1 MRVAAALLRS
11 ALIAIWRLRLGDP
24 AAASPRLFLRISAD
38 MFNRSPGAVEI
49 VVRPLSRQDA
59 PALHAAVRDSIAS
72 LSAAFPW
79 CRPGYGLAD
88 AQARVAHCEAAW
100 ERGSEFP
107 FGIFDDRGKALLG
120 CAGLNQVDAGHRSA
134 NLGYWVGEAHRRR
147 GIAVAAATQVARFG
161 FGPLGLV
168 RIEIVTTPGNHAS
181 QAVAEK
187 LGATREAVA
196 RNRLVVR
203 GVPTDALVYSLVP
216 ADLADPGVAPAGAGV
231 RPCRTPGEPE

>member
-1 MRVAAALLRS
+1 MNEYMPRS
-11 ALIAIWRLRLGDP
+11 AGLT
-24 AAASPRLFLRISAD
+24 
-38 MFNRSPGAVEI
+38 
-49 VVRPLSRQDA
+49 VRPLTRDDA
-59 PALHAAVRDSIAS
+59 AALHAAVRASIAS

-79 CRPGYGLAD
+79 CHPGYGLAD

-120 CAGLNQVDAGHRSA
+120 CAGLNQVDSSHRSA
-134 NLGYWVGEAHRRR
+134 NLGYWVGEPHRRR
-147 GIAVAAATQVARFG
+147 GVAVAAAIQVARFG

-216 ADLADPGVAPAGAGV
+216 ADLADPAGAPARAGV
-231 RPCRTPGEPE
+231 PPCPGTDEPA